1 MLLIQIA
8 MKQKSIIISNR
19 NCMKKYFVLSSLLL
33 FLVGVSAQAAES
45 IGNSGEFYLKQ
56 DLKIGNIEVK
66 KVAGDFVILS
76 DSNISIKKIVT
87 NYYNDYESHKP
98 KDGKK
103 LPVLFEVEKFS
114 NGEKSV
120 VFNEDFLNSFE
131 NSELKSKPDFLFI
144 LEPYSYY
151 KISQGD
157 LHWNVYVRKKVEAPS
172 NLDVLWLNS
181 KTFRIGNDTISTNDS
196 TGYRLIE
203 IDSLKLSSWD
213 SDFTLI
219 QYKNGKETVLSYSV
233 QEIDDSCYYLK
244 KCNVF
249 EDGYNFIIGDTLVV
263 RIESK
268 HSSYGFA
275 IVGQKQES
283 LLWWFILIIPLLIV
297 ICFVLNWRK
306 VKAVLRLRRI
316 KSYRKNRLSQEV
328 KDSIN
333 NTSIKRE
340 LAIMFDNLLKN
351 VPKQIKQNFENQ
363 LFRNFDDIEAIE
375 KDLNLIYNTK
385 GIGPK
390 TRERCT
396 LIRTFISNHIEVWP
410 AKDSQQLVVEER
422 DCCDVEQTVEEN
434 ISKGSLFKQV
444 NHILDTLVTEGK
456 IKESVDEKE
465 RSIIIDRDALSKLKE
480 AVGTLEKR
488 VDIES
493 KEAIENVKNEAEQ
506 SKQSAINEAVKAEKQ
521 ANEAAMKE
529 LEVQKNAAERKAEL
543 AEQTKARAV
552 RDAEQTVKRANEA
565 KIKELSEEVVKVG
578 NKLQI
583 IQKTLAQTQQ
593 VLSSTTMDR
602 DAKAKEILKLEKSQE
617 QFTRHLSSVPFAE
630 KYCKQIHSIIE
641 LGGQILREANSLMDI
656 GIKDPYFIIKA
667 LAKYGKS
674 VDTIDMEGFLT
685 EVNMAAKAQFVFKE
699 SSLASPTFTSD
710 SKDIENIV
718 KEYFFKQYLEKY
730 VNALM
735 VLNESMCGL
744 KLLLPEIKSK
754 VEIFEKYRSF
764 ILECIKKLQINI
776 LYVKVGDMAGENV
789 DLKAKAIDVRI
800 GTPGQILEIENC
812 IIYLNNNQKPP
823 TKIRVT
829 IKK

>member
-1 MLLIQIA
+1 
-8 MKQKSIIISNR
+8 
-19 NCMKKYFVLSSLLL
+19 
-33 FLVGVSAQAAES
+33 
-45 IGNSGEFYLKQ
+45 
-56 DLKIGNIEVK
+56 
-66 KVAGDFVILS
+66 
-76 DSNISIKKIVT
+76 
-87 NYYNDYESHKP
+87 
-98 KDGKK
+98 
-103 LPVLFEVEKFS
+103 
-114 NGEKSV
+114 
-120 VFNEDFLNSFE
+120 
-131 NSELKSKPDFLFI
+131 
-144 LEPYSYY
+144 
-151 KISQGD
+151 
-157 LHWNVYVRKKVEAPS
+157 
-172 NLDVLWLNS
+172 
-181 KTFRIGNDTISTNDS
+181 
-196 TGYRLIE
+196 
-203 IDSLKLSSWD
+203 
-213 SDFTLI
+213 
-219 QYKNGKETVLSYSV
+219 
-233 QEIDDSCYYLK
+233 
-244 KCNVF
+244 
-249 EDGYNFIIGDTLVV
+249 
-263 RIESK
+263 
-268 HSSYGFA
+268 
-275 IVGQKQES
+275 
-283 LLWWFILIIPLLIV
+283 
-297 ICFVLNWRK
+297 
-306 VKAVLRLRRI
+306 
-316 KSYRKNRLSQEV
+316 
-328 KDSIN
+328 
-333 NTSIKRE
+333 
-340 LAIMFDNLLKN
+340 
-351 VPKQIKQNFENQ
+351 
-363 LFRNFDDIEAIE
+363 
-375 KDLNLIYNTK
+375 
-385 GIGPK
+385 
-390 TRERCT
+390 
-396 LIRTFISNHIEVWP
+396 
-410 AKDSQQLVVEER
+410 
-422 DCCDVEQTVEEN
+422 
-434 ISKGSLFKQV
+434 
-444 NHILDTLVTEGK
+444 
-456 IKESVDEKE
+456 
-465 RSIIIDRDALSKLKE
+465 
-480 AVGTLEKR
+480 
-488 VDIES
+488 
-493 KEAIENVKNEAEQ
+493 
-506 SKQSAINEAVKAEKQ
+506 
-521 ANEAAMKE
+521 MKE